1 MIRIHCVKPIGFG
14 TVMYGCPSQADA
26 PIALVAMYNKAEEV
40 IVEVPGLNVP
50 PGNHP
55 VQDEFG
61 NKYCSHLHSEGDIW
75 TLPDQYSVE
84 AYNAGGRKS
93 LLCNGVP
100 ERSGWTDLVF
110 ASNGDDISVANGS
123 SSFEGGPFYIC
134 SRSDFVSGSW
144 HSNTCGPHSGTFSGP
159 VGNITSECDD
169 YKGMKWPYDL
179 DVVAGLIPWIT
190 MPEEGYSPSGK
201 PTKLSFDAALAQIT
215 LLIEGLVS
223 DSQMLISTRLAW
235 KNTIPDV
242 VSDAM
247 AGLRLLHINSIAYL
261 RDSVELRRSLSVFRQ
276 LKKHPLSKKTWAN
289 LWLTYRYGLRLY
301 ALDTISIAKAIKKEV
316 SHAGDRFQSARAVRT
331 DTIPALFGNSI
342 ERTCRVKVYADKYS
356 IGEMGLYE
364 AIRSLDFVPSLANS
378 WDLIPYSFVIDW
390 FLPIGNILSR
400 FDAIADVD
408 TLHTRSCVASV
419 KHVKQDHIS
428 GLFRCSGDVK
438 HTCYQRKVISPND
451 LSSMLASLSVELFD
465 GINLIHFFD
474 GLGLRF
480 QRH

>member
-14 TVMYGCPSQADA
+14 SVMYGRPTQADA
-26 PIALVAMYNKAEEV
+26 PIALVVLYNQAEEV

-55 VQDEFG
+55 ALDEFG

-75 TLPDQYSVE
+75 TLPDQYTVE
-84 AYNAGGRKS
+84 AYGAGGRKS

-100 ERSGWTDLVF
+100 ESSGWTDLTF
-110 ASNGDDISVANGS
+110 TTNGGDISVTNGN

-134 SRSDFVSGSW
+134 SGSESVSGSW

-159 VGNITSECDD
+159 VGNITSECID
-169 YKGMKWPYDL
+169 YKGMDWPYSL
-179 DVVAGLIPWIT
+179 DVVHGLIPWIT
-190 MPEEGYSPSGK
+190 MAEEGYTPSGQ
-201 PTKLSFDAALAQIT
+201 PVRMRFDSALAQIT
-215 LLIEGLVS
+215 LLLEGLVT
-223 DSQMLISTRLAW
+223 DSQMLISTKLAW
-235 KNTIPDV
+235 KYYMPNV
-242 VSDAM
+242 VADALT
-247 AGLRLLHINSIAYL
+247 GLRLLHINSIAYL

-301 ALDTISIAKAIKKEV
+301 ALDTISIAQAIKKEI
-316 SHAGDRFQSARAVRT
+316 SHADDRFQSARAVYNGT
-331 DTIPALFGNSI
+331 VPALFGNPI
-342 ERTCRVKVYADKYS
+342 EVTCRAKVYADKYS
-356 IGEMGLYE
+356 VGEMGLYE

-400 FDAIADVD
+400 FDAISDVD

-451 LSSMLASLSVELFD
+451 LSSMLASLSVDFCD
-465 GINLIHFFD
+465 GVNLIHFFD

>member
-1 MIRIHCVKPIGFG
+1 
-14 TVMYGCPSQADA
+14 MYGDPLNADA
-26 PIALVAMYNKAEEV
+26 PIALVVMYNKAEEV
-40 IVEVPGLNVP
+40 IVEVPGLDVP

-75 TLPDQYSVE
+75 TLPDQYTVK
-84 AYNAGGRKS
+84 AYNRGGRKS
-93 LLCNGVP
+93 LFCNG
-100 ERSGWTDLVF
+100 ELESCGWTDLTF
-110 ASNGDDISVANGS
+110 AANGGDVSVSHGS
-123 SSFEGGPFYIC
+123 SSFDGGPFYVC
-134 SRSDFVSGSW
+134 SGSDFVSGSW
-144 HSNTCGPHSGTFSGP
+144 RSNTRGPHSGTFSGH
-159 VGNITSECDD
+159 VDHIVCVCDD
-169 YKGMKWPYDL
+169 YKGQSWPWNDN
-179 DVVAGLIPWIT
+179 DVHGMTPYIS
-190 MPEEGYSPSGK
+190 MPAEGYSPSGQ
-201 PTKLSFDAALAQIT
+201 PTTISFDAALAQIS
-215 LLIEGLVS
+215 LLIQGLVT
-223 DSQMLISTRLAW
+223 DSQMLVSTTLAW
-235 KNTIPDV
+235 KYTMPDV
-242 VSDAM
+242 VSDAL
-247 AGLRLLHINSIAYL
+247 AGLRLLHINSISYL

-276 LKKHPLSKKTWAN
+276 LKKRPLSKKTWAN

-316 SHAGDRFQSARAVRT
+316 SHTNDRFQSARATRT
-331 DTIPALFGNSI
+331 DTVPALYGNSI
-342 ERTCRVKVYADKYS
+342 ERTCRAKVYADKYS

-390 FLPIGNILSR
+390 FIPIGNILSR
-400 FDAIADVD
+400 FDAKSDVN

-451 LSSMLASLSVELFD
+451 LSSMLASLSADLFS
-465 GINLIHFFD
+465 GIDLIHFFD
-474 GLGLRF
+474 GLGLRL

>member
-1 MIRIHCVKPIGFG
+1 
-14 TVMYGCPSQADA
+14 MYGVPSQADA
-26 PIALVAMYNKAEEV
+26 PIALVVLYNQAEEV

-50 PGNHP
+50 PGNYP
-55 VQDEFG
+55 VQDEFE

-75 TLPDQYSVE
+75 TLPDQYTVE

-93 LLCNGVP
+93 LFCNGQL
-100 ERSGWTDLVF
+100 ESRGWTDLTF
-110 ASNGDDISVANGS
+110 TTNGGDISVAHGS
-123 SSFEGGPFYIC
+123 SSFDGGPFYVC
-134 SRSDFVSGSW
+134 SGSESVSGSW
-144 HSNTCGPHSGTFSGP
+144 HSNTCGPHSGTFSGH
-159 VGNITSECDD
+159 VGKITCVCDD
-169 YKGMKWPYDL
+169 YKGMEWPYSL
-179 DVVAGLIPWIT
+179 DMVHGLKPWIT
-190 MPEEGYSPSGK
+190 MPKEGYSPSGR
-201 PTKLSFDAALAQIT
+201 PTKISFEAALMQIKQ
-215 LLIEGLVS
+215 LIEGLVT
-223 DSQMLISTRLAW
+223 DSQMLVSTKMAW
-235 KNTIPDV
+235 KYTMPQV
-242 VSDAM
+242 VSDAL
-247 AGLRLLHINSIAYL
+247 AGLRLLHINSISYL

-316 SHAGDRFQSARAVRT
+316 AHADDRFQSARAVRT
-331 DTIPALFGNSI
+331 DSIPALFGNPI

-378 WDLIPYSFVIDW
+378 WDLIPYSFVVDW

-400 FDAIADVD
+400 FDAMSDVK

-438 HTCYQRKVISPND
+438 HTCYQRKVISPTD
-451 LSSMLASLSVELFD
+451 LSSMLASLSAELFS